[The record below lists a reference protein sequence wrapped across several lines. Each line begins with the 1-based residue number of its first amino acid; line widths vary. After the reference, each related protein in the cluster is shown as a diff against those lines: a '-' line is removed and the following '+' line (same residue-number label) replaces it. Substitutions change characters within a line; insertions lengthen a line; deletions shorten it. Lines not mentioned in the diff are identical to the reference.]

1 MYISY
6 SYLTR
11 YYRSTTGQTSANWLF
26 NTIKTIGDANPAIVV
41 TQFSHTASG
50 FNQASVIARIP
61 GTSAATSKHFYIY
74 IYISWREWYKFSNC
88 SNTVVLGAHF
98 DSVGSTA
105 AGRAPGADDNCSGTV
120 SLKSRPFGDASF

>member
-74 IYISWREWYKFSNC
+74 IYLGVNGTNFLTVRTQLCWAPISIAL
-88 SNTVVLGAHF
+88 VQQQLVGLLVLMI
-98 DSVGSTA
+98 TA
-105 AGRAPGADDNCSGTV
+105 LGR
-120 SLKSRPFGDASF
+120 